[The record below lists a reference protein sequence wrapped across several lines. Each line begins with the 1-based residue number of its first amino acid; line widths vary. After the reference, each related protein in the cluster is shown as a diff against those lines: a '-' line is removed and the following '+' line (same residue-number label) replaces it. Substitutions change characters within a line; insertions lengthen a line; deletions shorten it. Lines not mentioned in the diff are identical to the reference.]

1 MIIDYAQIYVKA
13 GDGGEGAVAFRRE
26 KFVPKGGPSGG
37 NGGNGGSI
45 IFMADGNLTTL
56 LDFKYKRKILA
67 DDGVNGAK
75 SLKDGKAGK
84 DMIIK
89 VPAGTVIKDAKSE
102 EILLD
107 LNKVGEEV
115 VFLKG
120 GIGGKGNSNFA
131 TSTNQTPRYAQPGR
145 PGKEKDIIL
154 ELKLIA
160 DIGLV
165 GFPNAGKSTFISVVS
180 AARPKIADYPF
191 TTLEPN
197 LGIVKYKDYKSFVI
211 ADIPGII
218 KGAHQGKGLGYKF
231 LKHIERTKILLM
243 LIDSTVEEPLNE
255 YEVLIEELSKFSELL
270 KEKVKVIAFTKS
282 DLLSE
287 EDKKELSELKVKNY
301 DNEIFV
307 ISAVA
312 QDGIANLIDYLWK
325 FLKT

>member
-1 MIIDYAQIYVKA
+1 MIIDYAKIYVKA
-13 GDGGEGAVAFRRE
+13 GNGGEGAVAFRRE

-45 IFMADGNLTTL
+45 IFLADSNLTTL
-56 LDFKYKRKILA
+56 LDFRYKRKILA

-84 DMIIK
+84 DMVIK
-89 VPAGTVIKDAKSE
+89 VPVGTVIKNAESE
-102 EILLD
+102 EVLLD

-145 PGKEKDIIL
+145 PGKEMDIIL

-270 KEKVKVIAFTKS
+270 KEKTKVIAFTKS

-287 EDKKELSELKVKNY
+287 EDKKKLSELKIKNY
-301 DNEIFV
+301 DNKIFV

-312 QDGIANLIDYLWK
+312 QDGITNLIDYLWK
-325 FLKT
+325 FLET

>member
-37 NGGNGGSI
+37 NGGSGGSI

-102 EILLD
+102 EVLLD

-145 PGKEKDIIL
+145 PGKEMDIIL

-287 EDKKELSELKVKNY
+287 EDKKKLSELKVKNY

>member
-45 IFMADGNLTTL
+45 IFVADSNLTTL

-67 DDGVNGAK
+67 EDGVNGAK

-102 EILLD
+102 EVLLD

-145 PGKEKDIIL
+145 PGKEMDIIL

-231 LKHIERTKILLM
+231 LKHIERTKILLV

-287 EDKKELSELKVKNY
+287 EDKKKLSELKVKNY

>member
-45 IFMADGNLTTL
+45 IFVADGNLTTL

-102 EILLD
+102 EVLLD

-145 PGKEKDIIL
+145 PGKEMDIIL

-218 KGAHQGKGLGYKF
+218 KGAHQGRGLGYKF

-243 LIDSTVEEPLNE
+243 LIDSTVEEPINE

-287 EDKKELSELKVKNY
+287 EDKKKLSELKVKNY
-301 DNEIFV
+301 DNKIFV